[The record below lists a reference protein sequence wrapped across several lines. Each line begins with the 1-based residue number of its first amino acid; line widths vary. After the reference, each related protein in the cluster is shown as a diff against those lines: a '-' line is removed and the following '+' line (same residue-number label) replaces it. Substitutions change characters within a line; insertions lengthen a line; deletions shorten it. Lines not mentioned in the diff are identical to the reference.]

1 MDLTIYLQIF
11 SPPFT
16 TSLTLQYYSAS
27 CAGIR
32 EADRCA
38 YKLIETVLK
47 SLTQSHLA
55 LDPDGDNE
63 VGYDAGKQMKSRK
76 IHALVDSEGLPMRV
90 VVQSAAIQDR
100 DEARLSSTRYAGG
113 FVGSS

>member
-1 MDLTIYLQIF
+1 M
-11 SPPFT
+11 
-16 TSLTLQYYSAS
+16 
-27 CAGIR
+27 
-32 EADRCA
+32 
-38 YKLIETVLK
+38 ETVLK

-63 VGYDAGKQMKSRK
+63 VGYDPGKQMKSRK
-76 IHALVDSEGLPMRV
+76 IHALVDSEGLPMRG

-100 DEARLSSTRYAGG
+100 DEARLSSTRYAGA